1 MSNCD
6 KITKRRRVM
15 KQIRM
20 LKKAM
25 NERYIVPAFNFA
37 NFEILRGVL
46 DTAKELKS
54 PMILQ
59 ISESA
64 MNYFS
69 DELLSGIIQAIRKIK
84 HPISIHLDHG
94 KTLSVVKRAIRLGFD
109 SVMIDGSTLPFA
121 KNVKLT
127 KSVVDFAH
135 SKNVSVEGELGVLA
149 VSNDDGM
156 LSDGERFTSPKQAKE
171 FVALTGVDSL
181 AVSIGTNHGVN
192 KYIGEPKIRYDIL
205 KKIEKEI
212 PSIPIVLHGASLVEQ
227 KYIQDI
233 NNFGGKIDR
242 AIGNENLLK
251 NAYKTHIC
259 KINMDT
265 DFRLAFTSAVRKYM
279 SENPEK
285 YNPRDYGNAG
295 MRAVKECAKYRIVSI
310 CKSNNRV

>member
-1 MSNCD
+1 MLQ
-6 KITKRRRVM
+6 V
-15 KQIRM
+15 RM

-25 NERYIVPAFNFA
+25 KEGYIVPAFNFA

-46 DTAKELKS
+46 DTARELKS
-54 PMILQ
+54 PIILQ
-59 ISESA
+59 VSESA

-69 DELLSGIIQAIRKIK
+69 DELLSGIVQAIRKIK

-94 KTLSVVKRAIRLGFD
+94 KTLNVVKRAIRLGFD
-109 SVMIDGSTLPFA
+109 SVMIDGSTLPFD

-135 SKNVSVEGELGVLA
+135 AKNVSVEGELGVLA
-149 VSNDDGM
+149 VSNDDGL

-171 FVALTGVDSL
+171 FVAHTGVDSL

-192 KYIGEPKIRYDIL
+192 KYAGEPKIRYDIL

-212 PSIPIVLHGASLVEQ
+212 PNIPIVLHGASLVEQ

-233 NNFGGKIDR
+233 NNFGGKIDK
-242 AIGNENLLK
+242 AVGNENLLK
-251 NAYKTHIC
+251 NAYKTHIS

-279 SENPEK
+279 TENPEK

-295 MRAVKECAKYRIVSI
+295 IESVKECAKFRIKNIS
-310 CKSNNRV
+310 KSNDRVK

>member
-59 ISESA
+59 VSESA

-69 DELLSGIIQAIRKIK
+69 DELLSGIVQAIRKIK

-295 MRAVKECAKYRIVSI
+295 IQAVKECAKYRIVSI

>member
-69 DELLSGIIQAIRKIK
+69 DELLSGIVQAIRKIK

>member
-1 MSNCD
+1 M
-6 KITKRRRVM
+6 IMLQV
-15 KQIRM
+15 RM

-25 NERYIVPAFNFA
+25 KEEYIVPAFNFA

-46 DTAKELKS
+46 DTARELKS
-54 PMILQ
+54 PIILQ
-59 ISESA
+59 VSESA

-69 DELLSGIIQAIRKIK
+69 DELLSGIVQAIRKIK

-109 SVMIDGSTLPFA
+109 SVMIDGSTLPFD

-135 SKNVSVEGELGVLA
+135 AKNVSVEGELGVLA
-149 VSNDDGM
+149 VSNDDGL

-192 KYIGEPKIRYDIL
+192 KYAGEPKIRYDIL

-212 PSIPIVLHGASLVEQ
+212 PNIPIVLHGASLVEQ

-233 NNFGGKIDR
+233 NNFGGKIDK
-242 AIGNENLLK
+242 AVGNENLLK
-251 NAYKTHIC
+251 NAYKTHIS

-279 SENPEK
+279 TENPEK

-295 MRAVKECAKYRIVSI
+295 IESVKECTKFRIKNI
-310 CKSNNRV
+310 CKSNDRVK

>member
-37 NFEILRGVL
+37 NFEILRGLL

-59 ISESA
+59 VSESA

-212 PSIPIVLHGASLVEQ
+212 PSIPMVLHGASLVEQ

-251 NAYKTHIC
+251 NAYKTHIS

-295 MRAVKECAKYRIVSI
+295 IQAVKECAKYRIVSI
-310 CKSNNRV
+310 CKSNNRL

>member
-1 MSNCD
+1 MLQ
-6 KITKRRRVM
+6 V
-15 KQIRM
+15 RM

-25 NERYIVPAFNFA
+25 KEEYIVPAFNFA

-46 DTAKELKS
+46 DTARELKS
-54 PMILQ
+54 PIILQ
-59 ISESA
+59 VSESA

-69 DELLSGIIQAIRKIK
+69 DELLSGIVQAIRKIK

-109 SVMIDGSTLPFA
+109 SVMIDGSTLPFD

-135 SKNVSVEGELGVLA
+135 AKNVSVEGELGVLA
-149 VSNDDGM
+149 VSNDDGL

-192 KYIGEPKIRYDIL
+192 KYAGEPKIRYDIL

-212 PSIPIVLHGASLVEQ
+212 PNIPIVLHGASLVEQ

-233 NNFGGKIDR
+233 NNFGGKIDK
-242 AIGNENLLK
+242 AVGNENLLK
-251 NAYKTHIC
+251 NAYKTHIS

-279 SENPEK
+279 TENPEK

-295 MRAVKECAKYRIVSI
+295 IESVKECTKFRIKNI
-310 CKSNNRV
+310 CKSNDRVK